1 MLENKI
7 KMEDQAIDELQK
19 EIKFLRNI
27 KDQQQK
33 ELEVFENEE
42 IKRNVQEL

>member
-1 MLENKI
+1 MLENRI

-19 EIKFLRNI
+19 ELKFLRNI

-33 ELEVFENEE
+33 ELEVF
-42 IKRNVQEL
+42 

>member
-1 MLENKI
+1 
-7 KMEDQAIDELQK
+7 MEDQAIDELQK
-19 EIKFLRNI
+19 ELKFLRNI

-42 IKRNVQEL
+42 IKRNVQ